1 MKKKILIIS
10 NYYPPEM
17 GAAANRI
24 QQMAEGLKDKGNEVT
39 VICPMPNYPYGKI
52 QKLYQNK
59 FTITENY
66 HGVTIKRYWIY
77 PSISKNI
84 FLRFFSM
91 LSFAMS
97 LWFSVFTL
105 FQKKPDICIVQSP
118 PLLVAFS
125 GLILSK
131 LIGCKTILNVS
142 DLWPLS
148 AFELGAIKKN
158 LLYRFLEKV
167 EQLNYKIADKIM
179 GQSNEIITHIK
190 SKVKKDFLLYRNL
203 PFYDEYRLKTR
214 SKGRLKIVYAGLLG
228 YAQGVYNICNQ
239 INFKALDVEFHIYG
253 SGMEEAKILNFC
265 KDKDVN
271 VFFHGSKTVLE
282 IKEEV
287 RKYDVAIVPLAT
299 TIYGAVPSKI
309 FELMQL
315 GMPILYVGD
324 GEASKIIK
332 NKKIGM
338 SSLPN
343 DDVTLI
349 QNITKFK
356 KMSTETYNA
365 LVLNALLCHKDK
377 YSLDIQINHL
387 NQFIINS

>member
-24 QQMAEGLKDKGNEVT
+24 QQMAEGLKDKGNEVI

-52 QKLYQNK
+52 QKPYQNK
-59 FTITENY
+59 FTITEKTQ
-66 HGVTIKRYWIY
+66 GVTIKRYWIY

-91 LSFAMS
+91 FSFAVS

-105 FQKKPDICIVQSP
+105 FRKKSDVCIVQSP
-118 PLLVAFS
+118 PLLVALS
-125 GLILSK
+125 GLLMSK
-131 LIGCKTILNVS
+131 FIGCKTILNVS

-148 AFELGAIKKN
+148 AFELGVIKKN

-167 EQLNYKIADKIM
+167 EQTNYRLADKIM

-190 SKVKKDFLLYRNL
+190 SKVTKEFLLYRNL
-203 PFYDEYRLKTR
+203 PFYQEYTSKAR

-228 YAQGVYNICNQ
+228 YAQGIYTICNQ
-239 INFKALDVEFHIYG
+239 INFKELDVEFHIYG
-253 SGMEEAKILNFC
+253 SGMEEVKILDFC
-265 KDKDVN
+265 NRKDVN
-271 VFFHGSKTVLE
+271 VFFHGSKTMIEV
-282 IKEEV
+282 KEEI
-287 RKYDVAIVPLAT
+287 RKYDVAMVPLAT

-315 GMPILYVGD
+315 GMPILYIGD
-324 GEASKIIK
+324 GEASKIIE

-343 DDVTLI
+343 DTLTLV

-356 KMSTETYNA
+356 EMSTEIYNA
-365 LVLNALLCHKDK
+365 FVLNALSCHKDK

-387 NQFIINS
+387 NQFTIN

>member
-1 MKKKILIIS
+1 MNKKILIIS

-24 QQMAEGLKDKGNEVT
+24 QLMAEGLKDKGNEVT

-59 FTITENY
+59 FTITENH

-91 LSFAMS
+91 LSFAVS
-97 LWFSVFTL
+97 LWFSIFTL
-105 FQKKPDICIVQSP
+105 FQKKPDVCIVQSP

-148 AFELGAIKKN
+148 AFELGVIKKN

-167 EQLNYKIADKIM
+167 EQLNYRLADKIM

-203 PFYDEYRLKTR
+203 PFYQEYRLRAR

-287 RKYDVAIVPLAT
+287 TKYDVAMVPLAT

-332 NKKIGM
+332 NQKVGM